1 MTYTPYN
8 KEKSPPWGVAPVD
21 PQVVTL
27 ALCVALYPSVA
38 ISINVVHKFILY
50 LFNTVE
56 NELSSFGNQQLKIW
70 CFTFRCFPKAP
81 TSQTTRD

>member
-1 MTYTPYN
+1 M
-8 KEKSPPWGVAPVD
+8 D

-56 NELSSFGNQQLKIW
+56 NELSSFGNQQLKI
-70 CFTFRCFPKAP
+70 
-81 TSQTTRD
+81 